1 MKGAMIARSPANLQ
15 VQADLAATDAHEEP
29 WQQALQNVITD
40 TNELLSL
47 LGLSADDVDIDA
59 TQAFPL
65 KVPRAFVARMQQGNP
80 QDPLLLQVL
89 PMMAERIVLPG
100 YSHDPLAEAD
110 ANKVPGLIHKYHG
123 RVLLIVTGHCG
134 IHCRYCFR
142 RHFPYAD
149 NQPSRQDWSQA
160 FDYIRSDASISEV
173 ILSGGDPLAV
183 PDRHLQWMIDE
194 IAAISHVLRL
204 RIHSRLPVVIPAR
217 VTPDLVAM
225 LAATRLQTSLVIH
238 ANHAQEL
245 DDGLRR
251 ALAPLRQAGITL
263 LNQAVLLAGI
273 NDNADTQV
281 ALSERLFAMG
291 VLPYYVHLLD
301 HVAGATHFDAGDALV
316 QSLRASL
323 LARLPGYLVPQFVR
337 EVPLAASK
345 IPVFP
350 A

>member
-1 MKGAMIARSPANLQ
+1 MIARSPANLQ
-15 VQADLAATDAHEEP
+15 VQTDLAATDAHEEP

-40 TNELLSL
+40 VDELLSL
-47 LGLSADDVDIDA
+47 LELSADDVDIDT

-65 KVPRAFVARMQQGNP
+65 KVPRALVARMQKGNP

-89 PMMAERIVLPG
+89 PVMAERIVLPG
-100 YSHDPLAEAD
+100 YNHDPLQEAD
-110 ANKVPGLIHKYHG
+110 ANKVPGLIHKYYG

-149 NQPSRQDWSQA
+149 NQPSRQDWSRA
-160 FDYIRSDASISEV
+160 FEYIRNDASIAEV

-183 PDRHLQWMIDE
+183 PDRHLQWMIDA
-194 IAAISHVLRL
+194 IAAIPHVQRL

-217 VTPDLVAM
+217 ITRDLVAM
-225 LAATRLQTSLVIH
+225 LQATRLQACLVVH

-245 DDGLRR
+245 DDDVQR
-251 ALAPLRQAGITL
+251 ALAPLRQGGITL
-263 LNQAVLLAGI
+263 LNQAVLLAGV
-273 NDNADTQV
+273 NDDADTQV
-281 ALSERLFAMG
+281 TLSERLFAIG

-301 HVAGATHFDAGDALV
+301 HVAGATHFDAGDILV

-337 EVPLAASK
+337 EVPQAASK